1 MTNHHKLLFLQ
12 NSDIPNHLS
21 SDITRHTDYTFTI
34 TQSMQNKIIMQ
45 QSQCKGGISGHHACN
60 TRRTFY
66 KIGRLDIRRQTIT
79 PIDKW
84 LALFSQ
90 SMPASLYCVPQIS
103 LDRGADVRFLD
114 RFSDRFRCR
123 ISRQISWAGCH
134 PLEEDWPV
142 KTGDRFEASKP
153 LVEYSWRIIRRQP
166 FPTHATLRC
175 AITLILSFKWRQS
188 MARTSTE
195 LEISIHPRSTSA
207 NFEKRLESH
216 SSKFGAIVYIDFIFD
231 LQKE

>member
-21 SDITRHTDYTFTI
+21 SDITRHTDYTFI
-34 TQSMQNKIIMQ
+34 LTQGMQNKVIMQ
-45 QSQCKGGISGHHACN
+45 QNQCKGGISGHHACN
-60 TRRTFY
+60 TCPTFY

-90 SMPASLYCVPQIS
+90 SMPGSLYCVPQIS

-123 ISRQISWAGCH
+123 ISRQISWADCH

-216 SSKFGAIVYIDFIFD
+216 TSKFGA
-231 LQKE
+231 KAHKR